1 MTRRHATAGLTPA
14 LASVL
19 LVLALAGC
27 GDRPQQSA
35 GAGTGAGTA
44 ATPGPGAQPADP
56 AAEAAALDQG
66 PRAVQTM
73 ALSDSLAAVG
83 QALFDAKGCTGC
95 HEMGSSGSAPDLR
108 GVASRRTEAWL
119 RRQVIAPEWMAEHD
133 PLTRVMVEQYGVPM
147 ADLDVDDDEATALL
161 HFMLREDGGQ

>member
-14 LASVL
+14 LAPVL
-19 LVLALAGC
+19 LILGLAGC

-35 GAGTGAGTA
+35 GAGTGAD
-44 ATPGPGAQPADP
+44 ATPPPAAQPTDP

-66 PRAVQTM
+66 PRAAQAMT
-73 ALSDSLAAVG
+73 LSDSLATVG

-95 HEMGSSGSAPDLR
+95 HEMGSSGAGPDLR

-133 PLTRVMVEQYGVPM
+133 PLTREMVEQYGVPM
-147 ADLDVDDDEATALL
+147 ADLDVNEDEATALL